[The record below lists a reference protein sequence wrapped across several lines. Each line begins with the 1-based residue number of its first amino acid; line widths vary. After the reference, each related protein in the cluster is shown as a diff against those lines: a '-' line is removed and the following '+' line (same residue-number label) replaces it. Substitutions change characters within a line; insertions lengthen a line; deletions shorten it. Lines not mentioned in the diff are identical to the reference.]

1 MSNEMRPVNQP
12 LGLDQCNCFTMR
24 KANRQI
30 SRFYDADLEPTCL
43 RITQFPTLAIVIEVG
58 TAALDA
64 HAGRIDIE
72 HTAMGK
78 MAGFWNVTAWSESEP
93 HRPMAE
99 DAL

>member
-1 MSNEMRPVNQP
+1 MQLLHHEKGEPADLSLLR
-12 LGLDQCNCFTMR
+12 C
-24 KANRQI
+24 
-30 SRFYDADLEPTCL
+30 DLEPTCL
-43 RITQFPTLAIVIEVG
+43 RITQFPTLPIVIEVG

-64 HAGRIDIE
+64 LAGRIDIE